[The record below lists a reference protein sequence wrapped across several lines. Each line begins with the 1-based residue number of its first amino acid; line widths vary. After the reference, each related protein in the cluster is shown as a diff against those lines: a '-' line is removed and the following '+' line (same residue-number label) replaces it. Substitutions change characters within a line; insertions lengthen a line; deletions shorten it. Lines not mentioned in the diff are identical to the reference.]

1 MATLRITSGP
11 AQGRTIECDRELL
24 FGREGVD
31 VVIDDDEMSRRHAAI
46 RPGPGGT
53 EVEDLGS
60 LNGTFVDGGR
70 ITGTVVLTH
79 SATIRMG
86 KSEVALVLA
95 PNEVSAA
102 EGAGGKSD
110 IVVGEM
116 TVARDRPVFDV
127 QDRTVAR
134 AQPVADVPDRTVAR
148 PEPVADVPDRTV
160 ARSEPIAE
168 VTDRTVARDKPIFD
182 VAEKTTI
189 RTVPP
194 LQPPSA
200 PPPSSAPPAPP
211 AGSAPAAGTPPAAL
225 PGADLPGVGLPG
237 VGLPGVGAPGGA
249 GAGEARRRPARGQGL
264 PPRAKII
271 LPILLVVIVAVVLY
285 LLLH

>member
-95 PNEVSAA
+95 PNEVAAA

-148 PEPVADVPDRTV
+148 PEPVADVPDRTVARSEPVADVPDRTV

-225 PGADLPGVGLPG
+225 PGADRCEQVHDPSG
-237 VGLPGVGAPGGA
+237 
-249 GAGEARRRPARGQGL
+249 
-264 PPRAKII
+264 
-271 LPILLVVIVAVVLY
+271 
-285 LLLH
+285 